1 MAKKTDQKTLDLINE
16 VKKRKE
22 EISKIEKPSWITNC
36 TFCYIEGNLT
46 GSINIHV
53 QTNVMTLVKIA
64 AFLLNQERTYEA
76 AATAMGV
83 EAPAFT
89 WDGFKVA
96 DWIEDIKARINKV
109 QIVSKKTKLEELE
122 ARLNKIISPE
132 LRAEL
137 ELEAI
142 AGELG

>member
-1 MAKKTDQKTLDLINE
+1 MAKKTDQKTLDLIKE
-16 VKKRKE
+16 VQRRKN
-22 EISKIEKPSWITNC
+22 EISKIEKHSWITNC
-36 TFCYIEGNLT
+36 NFGYTEWNLA
-46 GSINIHV
+46 GCVNIHV
-53 QTNVMTLVKIA
+53 ESNVMTLVKIA
-64 AFLLNQERTYEA
+64 AFLLNQERAYEA

-89 WDGFKVA
+89 WNGFSVA
-96 DWIEDIKARINKV
+96 DWIEDIKARVSKV
-109 QIVSKKTKLEELE
+109 QIASKQIKLEELE
-122 ARLNKIISPE
+122 SRLGKIISPE